1 MVILDAGSV
10 LLRVPAGKLVGTG
23 FVLRLGGVIVRSL
36 PVTDGL
42 TILNRTGSDGRSI
55 YDPVYGESDGVPL
68 SIIVNAF
75 SGCRALYEMRRSI
88 IGIPICKGVAL
99 FCHMRCGNRLAM
111 PVCLLVCFRET
122 IIELY
127 LIGIQLV
134 VNLHHSGAIG
144 GNGLLLNGLGRIP
157 LFGLRRHVRGAVGVA
172 LPGLRLHIA
181 AAVQLFGVILH
192 GVVHQIR
199 LPVGLQRHAGLAL
212 RERGHNGDAAVAFSL
227 CCVPA
232 IKGVARSFGVSRPC
246 QGRAAAAGK
255 PRRGGTAL
263 GVKGNIA
270 HTRRVAPLQMNRLA
284 DGRGGKR
291 QRCFLPHDGHVRALR
306 QRAVHRRHRH
316 GVGGRVIAEHR
327 VGKGDAEIAL
337 RGIVP
342 VQVLQFAGPE
352 VHSPH
357 QIRAGG
363 QRQRFDRFKGIAGI
377 VRVGKGIDVIYL
389 PRRPQR
395 PLVGVQRGVIRQL
408 AAGKRLRHEFDFNVN
423 ADLDEHGAGAVG
435 GSPQLLLPCLMV
447 VEIAPELDVAAHL
460 GGNADLVHLQ
470 REQTHIHFQLDA
482 RPQGHGAYHVEIKA
496 VLGGN
501 EVDGLVCGGLGL
513 HPDGEVIALVVL
525 VLEVHTHGHVQIG
538 GHHKAALDLPAENV
552 QESAAA
558 AAEQLLIDNGAPGA
572 AGVLHQVLVGGRKAL
587 HAGGGGVRTIG
598 ELLQQLH
605 HLLQPLAQRGVRLL
619 LIFGVHHG
627 LEIHAGVVAHLKGG
641 VERVVILQKA
651 DLVALGADALLEQH
665 LLLKLGR
672 DLHAHITHFHG
683 EGHNDSHAETIATK
697 VLKLAVHTDPGCRPV
712 YLSRGAVRLQHGPA
726 DGLHPGLNFLRS
738 GNMAGVLALQQ
749 HSGHILRRLLHVAAL
764 LYIVDQVLL
773 ELALLLRRQSNIL
786 CPLVVNVQRFIQR
799 GSVIVLIFVGFIGNE
814 VLRTVLALLNAGDF
828 AVGRGCSV
836 FAVST
841 VTERNKI
848 THIQCGSAHV
858 RHGLGHVVH

>member
-1 MVILDAGSV
+1 M
-10 LLRVPAGKLVGTG
+10 
-23 FVLRLGGVIVRSL
+23 IVRSL
-36 PVTDGL
+36 PVTDSL
-42 TILNRTGSDGRSI
+42 TILNRTGSDGLSI

-68 SIIVNAF
+68 SIIVNVF

-111 PVCLLVCFRET
+111 PVCLLVCFRERIRET
-122 IIELY
+122 IMELY

-172 LPGLRLHIA
+172 LPGLRLHIV

-255 PRRGGTAL
+255 PRHGGTAL

-363 QRQRFDRFKGIAGI
+363 QCQRFDRFKGIAGI

-423 ADLDEHGAGAVG
+423 ADLDAHGAGAVG
-435 GSPQLLLPCLMV
+435 GSPQLLLPCFMV

-572 AGVLHQVLVGGRKAL
+572 AGVLHQVLVRGRKAL
-587 HAGGGGVRTIG
+587 HAGGSGVRTIG

-605 HLLQPLAQRGVRLL
+605 HLLQPLAQRGVGLL

-683 EGHNDSHAETIATK
+683 EGHNDSHAEAIATK

-848 THIQCGSAHV
+848 THIQCGSVHV

>member
-1 MVILDAGSV
+1 M
-10 LLRVPAGKLVGTG
+10 
-23 FVLRLGGVIVRSL
+23 
-36 PVTDGL
+36 
-42 TILNRTGSDGRSI
+42 
-55 YDPVYGESDGVPL
+55 
-68 SIIVNAF
+68 
-75 SGCRALYEMRRSI
+75 
-88 IGIPICKGVAL
+88 
-99 FCHMRCGNRLAM
+99 
-111 PVCLLVCFRET
+111 
-122 IIELY
+122 ELY

-255 PRRGGTAL
+255 PRHGGTAL

-352 VHSPH
+352 VHDPH

-363 QRQRFDRFKGIAGI
+363 QCQRFDRFKGIAGI

-423 ADLDEHGAGAVG
+423 ADLDAHGAGAVG

-572 AGVLHQVLVGGRKAL
+572 AGVLHQVLVRGRKAL

-605 HLLQPLAQRGVRLL
+605 HLLQPLAQRGVGLL

-683 EGHNDSHAETIATK
+683 EGHNDSHAEAIATK

-799 GSVIVLIFVGFIGNE
+799 GSIGGLIFVGFIGNE
-814 VLRTVLALLNAGDF
+814 ILRTVLALLNAGDF

-848 THIQCGSAHV
+848 THIQCGSVHV